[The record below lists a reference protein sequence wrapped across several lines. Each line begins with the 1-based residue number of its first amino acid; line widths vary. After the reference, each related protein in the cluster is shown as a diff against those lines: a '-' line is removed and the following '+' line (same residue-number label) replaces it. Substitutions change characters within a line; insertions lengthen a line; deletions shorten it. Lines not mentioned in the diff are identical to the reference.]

1 MYSILSAHGFTNPP
15 KVENMDLD
23 PATLTTIILAAFEA
37 AESPLPQL
45 LMHRQRRMHYL
56 ATLLCGPT
64 RVVTDYTSK
73 RPIAYDPEKNF
84 SIEER
89 DDDWCLEFLRFTEEQ
104 VKEIAF
110 VLSTL

>member
-1 MYSILSAHGFTNPP
+1 MIPYKFLFHSHGFTIPP
-15 KVENMDLD
+15 NVDNMDLD

-64 RVVTDYTSK
+64 RVVKDYTPK
-73 RPIAYDPEKNF
+73 RCIAYHLWATDIRSCMIVIFAPL
-84 SIEER
+84 R
-89 DDDWCLEFLRFTEEQ
+89 DHM
-104 VKEIAF
+104 
-110 VLSTL
+110 